1 MFLVNST
8 TADTSILW
16 NLTYLFLG
24 LGLLYFIFIL
34 FIKKRLSKKAIKT
47 ASKRSE
53 LAPII
58 SNFLFHSVEDTKD
71 EQKEYVQLKIEIREY
86 LRDSEFRKILSEILF
101 DLQKDV
107 SGITE
112 KRLFKLYRELDLHH
126 DAFLKLKS
134 WRWEVVSQGILE
146 LTQMQVSESYQLITK
161 FINDKR
167 GTIRKQAEIAAIK
180 LREEGIEHILDSTRY
195 AISEWQQLKM
205 IEALASL
212 KNYKPPRFKSWL
224 ISENK
229 DVVLFALR
237 LIKHYNQNDA
247 AASITQLVK
256 HKNDQIKLAAI
267 QCIKDFNFVEAK
279 ATLRSVFVDCSD
291 EVKIQILGAIAIFGD
306 ESDIPFLNGVAVK
319 ESNFLISSKA
329 RSAINSIAPGT
340 VLPTKGIT
348 KTKTSGIELEIP
360 LGKKE
365 QASINHSEEATTISV
380 SDEYLEIE
388 TTGDT
393 EILEIDDVELV
404 NEEESKEAEKDEV
417 IPEETSFDFEE
428 MDIDTN
434 TSIDKELGLFSS
446 ENDDPVD
453 KNPVVENIEDE
464 YVKMDLEQKD
474 AYLDKIDE
482 TIDSNQVELL
492 EMIMEREDESE
503 LRFRAFK
510 KFKQLKTFFPVKGI
524 VEREL
529 EEPLEEVEVESQQI
543 VEEDL
548 EQVVEQQVAVIG
560 EEQQSVFYQLYHKA
574 SDLDSKLILIKQI
587 ESIGDE
593 KEIVFL
599 KTLLNSTDS
608 KIVKHAKATAAI
620 LEKKFSGFFLETNEI
635 KTIKDD
641 TEIDLNP
648 NPSKLDIESYEKIE
662 STEPDIS
669 FEVIDDTDN
678 SEGKNDNKLPLE
690 LCFLYDEFGINA
702 SVEKDDDF
710 DFELSEEFFLNL
722 KNPKERYEH

>member
-24 LGLLYFIFIL
+24 LGFLYFVFIL
-34 FIKKRLSKKAIKT
+34 FIKNRLSRKAIKT

-107 SGITE
+107 SGTTE

-134 WRWEVVSQGILE
+134 WRWEVVSQGIIE

-161 FINDKR
+161 FVNDKR

-180 LREEGIEHILDSTRY
+180 LRNEGIEHILDSTRY

-205 IEALASL
+205 IEALVSL

-247 AASITQLVK
+247 VASITQLVK
-256 HKNDQIKLAAI
+256 HKSDQIRLAAI

-279 ATLRSVFVDCSD
+279 TTLRSVFVNCSD
-291 EVKIQILGAIAIFGD
+291 EVKIQILGAIALFGD
-306 ESDIPFLNGVAVK
+306 ESDIPFLNGIAVK

-365 QASINHSEEATTISV
+365 KPAINPTEETTTISIT
-380 SDEYLEIE
+380 DEYLEIA
-388 TTGDT
+388 TRDDT

-404 NEEESKEAEKDEV
+404 VEDNKEVEKDEV
-417 IPEETSFDFEE
+417 ISEETSFDFEE
-428 MDIDTN
+428 MDVDTN
-434 TSIDKELGLFSS
+434 SSIDKELGLLAS
-446 ENDDPVD
+446 ENDDLMD

-482 TIDSNQVELL
+482 NIDSNQVELL

-524 VEREL
+524 VEKEL
-529 EEPLEEVEVESQQI
+529 EQPVEESEAESQQI
-543 VEEDL
+543 VEESL
-548 EQVVEQQVAVIG
+548 EQVIEQQVSEIG
-560 EEQQSVFYQLYHKA
+560 EEQQSVFYQLYQKA
-574 SDLDSKLILIKQI
+574 NDLDSKLILIEQI

-599 KTLLNSTDS
+599 KTLLDAQNS
-608 KIVKHAKATAAI
+608 KIVKHAKATIAA
-620 LEKKFSGFFLETNEI
+620 LEKRLSGTSKETSEI
-635 KTIKDD
+635 KSIDD
-641 TEIDLNP
+641 DAGVALNLNP
-648 NPSKLDIESYEKIE
+648 NELDIESYEKIE
-662 STEPDIS
+662 STELNIS
-669 FEVIDDTDN
+669 FEIADDTEN
-678 SEGKNDNKLPLE
+678 NEEKKDNKLPLE
-690 LCFLYDEFGINA
+690 LCFLYDELGINA
-702 SVEKDDDF
+702 SEEKDDDF

-722 KNPKERYEH
+722 KNQKERYEH

>member
-24 LGLLYFIFIL
+24 LGLLYFVFIL
-34 FIKKRLSKKAIKT
+34 FIKNRLSRKAIKT

-107 SGITE
+107 SGTTE

-134 WRWEVVSQGILE
+134 WRWEVVSQGIIE

-161 FINDKR
+161 FVNDKR

-180 LREEGIEHILDSTRY
+180 LRNEGIEHILDSTRY

-205 IEALASL
+205 IEALVSL

-247 AASITQLVK
+247 VASITQLVK
-256 HKNDQIKLAAI
+256 HKSDQIRLAAI

-279 ATLRSVFVDCSD
+279 TTLRSVFVNCSD
-291 EVKIQILGAIAIFGD
+291 EVKIQILGAIALFGD
-306 ESDIPFLNGVAVK
+306 ESDIPFLNGIAVK

-365 QASINHSEEATTISV
+365 KPAINPTEETTTISIT
-380 SDEYLEIE
+380 DEYLEIA
-388 TTGDT
+388 TRDDT
-393 EILEIDDVELV
+393 EILEIDDAELV
-404 NEEESKEAEKDEV
+404 VEDNKEVEKDEV
-417 IPEETSFDFEE
+417 ISEETSFDFEE
-428 MDIDTN
+428 MDVDTN
-434 TSIDKELGLFSS
+434 SSIDKELGLLAS
-446 ENDDPVD
+446 ENDDLMD

-482 TIDSNQVELL
+482 NIDSNQVELL

-529 EEPLEEVEVESQQI
+529 EQPVEESEAESQQI
-543 VEEDL
+543 VEESL
-548 EQVVEQQVAVIG
+548 EQVIEQQVSEIG
-560 EEQQSVFYQLYHKA
+560 EEQQSVFYQLYQKA
-574 SDLDSKLILIKQI
+574 NDLDSKLILIEQI

-599 KTLLNSTDS
+599 KTLLDAQDS
-608 KIVKHAKATAAI
+608 KIVKHAKATMAA
-620 LEKKFSGFFLETNEI
+620 LEKRLSGTSKETSEI
-635 KTIKDD
+635 KSIEDD
-641 TEIDLNP
+641 AGVALNL
-648 NPSKLDIESYEKIE
+648 NLNELDIESYEKIE
-662 STEPDIS
+662 STELNIS
-669 FEVIDDTDN
+669 FEIADDTEN
-678 SEGKNDNKLPLE
+678 NEEKKDNKLPLE
-690 LCFLYDEFGINA
+690 LCFLYDEFGIKA
-702 SVEKDDDF
+702 SEEKDDDF
-710 DFELSEEFFLNL
+710 DFELSEDFFLNL
-722 KNPKERYEH
+722 KNQKERYEH